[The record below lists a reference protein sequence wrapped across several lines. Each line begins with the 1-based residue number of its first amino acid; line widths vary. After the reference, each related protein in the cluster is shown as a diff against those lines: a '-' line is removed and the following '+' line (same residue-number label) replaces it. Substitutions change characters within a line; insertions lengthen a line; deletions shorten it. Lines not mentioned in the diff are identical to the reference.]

1 MKLLT
6 SAEMRDL
13 EQRAAAAG
21 TPTDDLMEQAGLAVA
36 QEVWMQLGSL
46 EDRRIVALVGPG
58 ANGGDALVAAR
69 HLAEWGAQVR
79 CYALR
84 PRGDDRWR
92 AALDAGAVGGDVEQD
107 DNFEALD
114 ALMQGAE
121 TVIDGLLGTGR
132 ARPIEGDLAQI
143 MQRLAAARSRA
154 VPPKLIAVDLPTGVD
169 ADSGRADP
177 LTVAAD
183 ETVTFH
189 APKVGLYLQP
199 GAAFAGSV
207 QTVEIGIPAGLDDHL
222 GTELLERRA
231 AKALLPQRAPDAHK
245 GTHGTLLIVA
255 GSARYPGA
263 AILAANAAY
272 RAGAGLV
279 TVAAPASLY
288 QAMIA
293 AAPEAT
299 WLPLPDHDHPG
310 AIGPAALPLLRE
322 AAQTATA
329 LAIGCGL
336 GLHEATGQLVHQ
348 LLADDAL
355 SHLPGIVADADALN
369 HLAAGQ
375 NAATDVPDQRT
386 ADSTDSPAPTIDGS
400 AAPNA
405 PGQRAT
411 ADTPDSPTPT
421 NGGSAAPNA
430 PDQRAAAGRWPA
442 AAPLILTPHPGEM
455 ARLTDRSNDDVQSAR
470 LDLARNSAADW
481 SATIVLKGANTI
493 IAAPDGRA
501 RVSEIAQPALATA
514 GTGDVLTGAIGA
526 LLAQGLNPYDA
537 ATLAVYLH
545 ADAGNKAARARGT
558 IGVTATD
565 AAEHL
570 ATATR
575 SLAGEDPIETPT
587 LGGGLPLGGGFGND
601 LSSAMD
607 PAGGIGGIGGGLEA
621 LLGGAPQ

>member
-84 PRGDDRWR
+84 PRDDDRWR

-107 DNFEALD
+107 DHFEALD
-114 ALMQGAE
+114 ALMHGAE

-143 MQRLAAARSRA
+143 MQRLAAARGRA
-154 VPPKLIAVDLPTGVD
+154 VSPKLIAVDLPTGVD

-177 LTVAAD
+177 LAVAAD

-299 WLPLPDHDHPG
+299 WLPLPDTEHPG

-329 LAIGCGL
+329 LALGCGL

-355 SHLPGIVADADALN
+355 AHLPAIVVDADALN
-369 HLAAGQ
+369 HLAA
-375 NAATDVPDQRT
+375 
-386 ADSTDSPAPTIDGS
+386 ADGAEQGWS
-400 AAPNA
+400 
-405 PGQRAT
+405 
-411 ADTPDSPTPT
+411 
-421 NGGSAAPNA
+421 
-430 PDQRAAAGRWPA
+430 A

-455 ARLTDRSNDDVQSAR
+455 ARLTKRANDDVQRAR
-470 LDLARNSAADW
+470 LDLARNSAAQW
-481 SATIVLKGANTI
+481 SATVVLKGANTI

-526 LLAQGLNPYDA
+526 LLAQGLPPYDA

-545 ADAGNKAARARGT
+545 AEAGNKAARARGT
-558 IGVTATD
+558 ISVTAGDT
-565 AAEHL
+565 AEHL

-575 SLAGEDPIETPT
+575 SLAGEDPIETPALGAGLGMPGAFGGD
-587 LGGGLPLGGGFGND
+587 LGG
-601 LSSAMD
+601 AMD
-607 PAGGIGGIGGGLEA
+607 QAGGIGGGLES
-621 LLGGAPQ
+621 LFGAPSQ

>member
-6 SAEMRDL
+6 AAEMRDL
-13 EQRAAAAG
+13 ERRAEAAG
-21 TPTDDLMEQAGLAVA
+21 ASTDELMEQAGLAVA

-84 PRGDDRWR
+84 PRDDDRWR
-92 AALDAGAVGGDVEQD
+92 AALEAGAVGGDVEQD
-107 DNFEALD
+107 DHFEALD

-132 ARPIEGDLAQI
+132 ARPISDDLAEI
-143 MQRLAAARSRA
+143 MQRLAAARART

-199 GAAFAGSV
+199 GASFAGSV

-245 GTHGTLLIVA
+245 GTNGTLLIVA

-263 AILAANAAY
+263 AILAANGAY

-279 TVAAPASLY
+279 TVAAPSSLY
-288 QAMIA
+288 PAMIA

-299 WLPLPDHDHPG
+299 WLPLPDDDHPG
-310 AIGPAALPLLRE
+310 AIGPSALPLLRE
-322 AAQTATA
+322 AAASASA

-336 GLHEATGQLVHQ
+336 GLADVTGQLVHQ

-355 SHLPGIVADADALN
+355 AHLPGIVVDADALN
-369 HLAAGQ
+369 HLAAG
-375 NAATDVPDQRT
+375 DRLG
-386 ADSTDSPAPTIDGS
+386 DGWS
-400 AAPNA
+400 
-405 PGQRAT
+405 
-411 ADTPDSPTPT
+411 
-421 NGGSAAPNA
+421 
-430 PDQRAAAGRWPA
+430 A
-442 AAPLILTPHPGEM
+442 AAPLIFTPHPGEM

-470 LDLARNSAADW
+470 LDLARDSAREW
-481 SATIVLKGANTI
+481 SATVVLKGANTI

-526 LLAQGLNPYDA
+526 LLAQGLPPYEA

-545 ADAGNKAARARGT
+545 AEAGNRAARARGT

-570 ATATR
+570 ATASR
-575 SLAGEDPIETPT
+575 SLAGEDPIETPS
-587 LGGGLPLGGGFGND
+587 LGAGLPLGGFGTD
-601 LSSAMD
+601 L
-607 PAGGIGGIGGGLEA
+607 PAGLEQGMGGGLES
-621 LLGGAPQ
+621 LLGAPPQ